1 MSQNYSYTFKLINSV
16 SIINLPYAIQNARKL
31 KIKFLRYITGSALN
45 DTLIIKINQF
55 NENVYYDGTRIIK
68 CAKVLPLPSTI
79 NTSFFYDNAFPE
91 PDIVV
96 SERAQGFSINS
107 LTIELLINNA
117 YSADISPTNP
127 VYLELAIHD

>member
-16 SIINLPYAIQNARKL
+16 SIINLPYALQNAKSL
-31 KIKFLRYITGSALN
+31 KIKFLRYITASAGN
-45 DTLIIKINQF
+45 DTMIIKINQF
-55 NENVYYDGTRIIK
+55 NENVYYDGSQIIK

-96 SERAQGFSINS
+96 AERAQNVSINS

-117 YSADISPTNP
+117 YTSDISPINP
-127 VYLELAIHD
+127 CYLEIAIK

>member
-16 SIINLPYAIQNARKL
+16 SIINLPYALQNAKSL
-31 KIKFLRYITGSALN
+31 KIKFVRYITASAGN
-45 DTLIIKINQF
+45 DTMIIKINQF
-55 NENVYYDGTRIIK
+55 NENVYYDGLIIIK

-79 NTSFFYDNAFPE
+79 NTSIFYDNAFPE

-96 SERAQGFSINS
+96 PERANGFSINS

-117 YSADISPTNP
+117 YTSDISSINP
-127 VYLELAIHD
+127 CYLEIAIK

>member
-91 PDIVV
+91 PDIIV

-127 VYLELAIHD
+127 VYLELNIS

>member
-31 KIKFLRYITGSALN
+31 KIKFLRYITASALN

-91 PDIVV
+91 PDIIV

>member
-31 KIKFLRYITGSALN
+31 KIKFLRYITASALN

-91 PDIVV
+91 PDIIV

-107 LTIELLINNA
+107 LTIELLINNS

>member
-91 PDIVV
+91 PDIIV

>member
-68 CAKVLPLPSTI
+68 CAKVLP
-79 NTSFFYDNAFPE
+79 
-91 PDIVV
+91 
-96 SERAQGFSINS
+96 FSY
-107 LTIELLINNA
+107 LLLIHLFSMTTHSQNQT
-117 YSADISPTNP
+117 S
-127 VYLELAIHD
+127 L

>member
-1 MSQNYSYTFKLINSV
+1 MCIRDRFKKGIKLNSSNLGFKYQLYTDNI
-16 SIINLPYAIQNARKL
+16 
-31 KIKFLRYITGSALN
+31 G
-45 DTLIIKINQF
+45 TLVIS
-55 NENVYYDGTRIIK
+55 G
-68 CAKVLPLPSTI
+68 